1 MGTATIWFADGVH
14 DTSLYERDR
23 LRAGN
28 HFDGPAV
35 VYQYDT
41 TTLLPPGWSAWVD
54 GRRNLILERGT

>member
-28 HFDGPAV
+28 RFDGPAV